1 MSSASGAMMLRP
13 MGLLEIVDETFR
25 LYRRHFAV
33 FFGIAAV
40 IYVPWGVLQGVPG
53 VAALAGLLLAP
64 FMLVAQS
71 ALTKAVSD
79 RYLGTP
85 LSVGEAYR
93 YIGRRFWPL
102 VLTMLLAYLMVLAG
116 LLLLIIPGI
125 IFSFWIALTA
135 QVFVIEDK
143 RYSQAIWRSKFL
155 IGQGTWAEL
164 IVLML
169 IIGLLTMVIQF
180 VLGAL
185 VGTSMLGINQE
196 EVGMPMHAAILFG
209 LLEALAMPL
218 SQIATVLL
226 YYDSR
231 IRKEGFDIQIL
242 AKEMGVT
249 LPTAEGQTTPSGQLE
264 DAESPAQG
272 SEEPLPPSP
281 EPPRPDSPPET
292 ETDQGGA

>member
-1 MSSASGAMMLRP
+1 MSSASSAITLRP
-13 MGLLEIVDETFR
+13 MGLLEMVDQTFR
-25 LYRRHFAV
+25 LYRRHFGV

-40 IYVPWGVLQGVPG
+40 VYVPWGVLQGVPG
-53 VAALAGLLLAP
+53 VAELAGILLAP
-64 FMLVAQS
+64 FMLVTQG

-79 RYLGTP
+79 RYLGEP

-102 VLTMLLAYLMVLAG
+102 VLTMILAYLMVAAG
-116 LLLLIIPGI
+116 FLLLIIPGI

-155 IGQGTWAEL
+155 IGEGTWAEL

-169 IIGLLTMVIQF
+169 MITVLTGIIQI

-185 VGTSMLGINQE
+185 VGVSTFWASQE
-196 EVGMPMHAAILFG
+196 PAALPLHAAILFG
-209 LLEALAMPL
+209 LLEALVMPL
-218 SQIATVLL
+218 TQIAMVLL

-249 LPTAEGQTTPSGQLE
+249 LPPAEDQRTQSGQPE
-264 DAESPAQG
+264 SAGSPAQE
-272 SEEPLPPSP
+272 SEQPLPP
-281 EPPRPDSPPET
+281 PPGSTRPDSVPET
-292 ETDQGGA
+292 GTDQGGA